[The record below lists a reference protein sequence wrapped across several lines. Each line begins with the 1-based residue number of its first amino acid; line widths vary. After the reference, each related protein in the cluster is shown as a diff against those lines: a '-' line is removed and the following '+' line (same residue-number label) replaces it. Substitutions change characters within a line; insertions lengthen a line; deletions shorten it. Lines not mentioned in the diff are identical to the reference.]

1 MLHLIYI
8 LCPMAVHFAKQPAK
22 IQKIMHI
29 AKYLSFFKRT
39 VRIKYEN
46 FLYSPLSRLHRPCS
60 IVLAPLSL
68 LHCPCSI
75 VLCPLSLLHLPLLR
89 LSFRKQ
95 RWFATLSLSSGSEI
109 HRAGPHNQPLTTDT
123 TKAVQDGLHHFQT
136 GFVTTAQNVRCRPI
150 ADTDFCGE
158 LFRV

>member
-1 MLHLIYI
+1 
-8 LCPMAVHFAKQPAK
+8 MAVHFAKQPAK

-29 AKYLSFFKRT
+29 AKLFLSFFKRT

-46 FLYSPLSRLHRPCS
+46 FLYSPLSRLYRPCS

-68 LHCPCSI
+68 LLCPCSIVHRPCSI

-89 LSFRKQ
+89 LSLQKQ
-95 RWFATLSLSSGSEI
+95 RWFATLCLSSGSEI

-158 LFRV
+158 LFRI